1 MTALYI
7 VKININSGYMGDGF
21 VELSKSNSKSDISII
36 NIRTHK
42 DSYDKLNNTLLY
54 KFMTSNFATFN
65 FNDDTFICVLNY
77 NNINCLETN
86 TCTLIFDKISS
97 SAYNNFKKTFK
108 EYYNTRYETEYYK
121 SGNIQ
126 YCGEILYGNNERV
139 PNGNGIMYYDV
150 PGTKIK
156 YEGDFE
162 SGLYDG
168 SGIFYSI
175 DNIFSLVARNISN
188 GIPTQKGQ
196 LLIKLSLNKTET
208 IDIKFNDVWD
218 KLALNDKVLKQ
229 NYVVDDNFVFNLA
242 KLYWTNTE
250 ISLDNIVFQNKSL
263 DDKYDELWKI
273 IKNQELLLYNI
284 NNNINNNNN
293 QLSNILKKQST
304 YFMMYFFFFSF
315 IAFFFL

>member
-7 VKININSGYMGDGF
+7 VKININSGYIGDGF

-126 YCGEILYGNNERV
+126 YCGEILYINNNRV

-150 PGTKIK
+150 PETKIK
-156 YEGDFE
+156 YEGEFE
-162 SGLYDG
+162 SGICDG

-175 DNIFSLVARNISN
+175 DNTFSLVARNISN

-208 IDIKFNDVWD
+208 IEIKFNEVWG
-218 KLALNDKVLKQ
+218 KLALNDKVLKK

-273 IKNQELLLYNI
+273 IKNQELLLSNI
-284 NNNINNNNN
+284 NNNINTNYN
-293 QLSNILKKQST
+293 QLYNILKKQFR
-304 YFMMYFFFFSF
+304 YFIMYILFISF
-315 IAFFFL
+315 IPMSFW